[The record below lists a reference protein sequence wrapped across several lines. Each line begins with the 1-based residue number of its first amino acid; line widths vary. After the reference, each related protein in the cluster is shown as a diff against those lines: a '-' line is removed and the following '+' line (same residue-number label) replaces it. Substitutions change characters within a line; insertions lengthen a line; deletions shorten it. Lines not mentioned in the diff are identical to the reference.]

1 MPIRIRCR
9 DIIPDE
15 WHPTE
20 YKGLAT
26 FSAPY
31 STASYADRNPDH
43 RSLCGSVHLLLG
55 GREQGEERNR

>member
-1 MPIRIRCR
+1 MPIRIGCR
-9 DIIPDE
+9 DKIPDE

-43 RSLCGSVHLLLG
+43 RSLCGSV
-55 GREQGEERNR
+55 